1 MIFLEY
7 LYALPN
13 VTTGPDAILSQMTQ
27 GSFYWIVPLLLFFV
41 FLVVFLGGIGRQKL
55 RTGTA
60 DYPAWAIIA
69 SIATLLPA
77 LLFSVSSGFIRLD
90 WLIIVVSLNI
100 LSAIWFFMDR
110 KGSEV

>member
-7 LYALPN
+7 LYNLPN
-13 VTTGPDAILSQMTQ
+13 STEGLDKIMTQ
-27 GSFYWIVPLLLFFV
+27 TIDIFPFFTPMLLFFV
-41 FLVVFLGGIGRQKL
+41 FLVVFIGGITRQKTK
-55 RTGTA
+55 TGTA
-60 DYPAWAIIA
+60 DYPAWAVVA

-100 LSAIWFFMDR
+100 LSAIWFFLD
-110 KGSEV
+110 KKPQEI